1 MMLRNPKVLFWCRF
15 MESTLTLGLIS
26 LPLISQLLIWG
37 PSDFEMMDFTG
48 TIYPLHDVPSDIHPD
63 KLSLAIQSAISD
75 LIICVML
82 WQFHQVF
89 KSIRMAVV
97 FGNKQ
102 VQRIKVT
109 GVCFIALSI
118 YSLISDLLLSLMY
131 TSTQIFSYT
140 IEFNNM
146 VYLPIGA
153 GLLILS
159 HVLRLASDIE
169 AEQELVI

>member
-1 MMLRNPKVLFWCRF
+1 
-15 MESTLTLGLIS
+15 
-26 LPLISQLLIWG
+26 
-37 PSDFEMMDFTG
+37 
-48 TIYPLHDVPSDIHPD
+48 
-63 KLSLAIQSAISD
+63 
-75 LIICVML
+75 
-82 WQFHQVF
+82 
-89 KSIRMAVV
+89 MAVV

-131 TSTQIFSYT
+131 TSTQMFSYT